1 MGGLDS
7 TVINAQNGFDHE
19 IALLRDWGR
28 GDRRAGSLLYSRYS
42 QCVQRFFFNKTR
54 GADEHGDLVHDT
66 FLALRRADAPST
78 TTGTE
83 DAPLRPFILGVAHNI
98 FRNHIRGMA
107 RRRRRE
113 LDLSR
118 HTLGELQPGASSVVR
133 ARRQAQALMDGLRNI
148 PIDGQV
154 LLELKYFEG
163 LSFNQMADVLG
174 VGVTCLNGRLAR
186 ARQQLF
192 EQVRAA
198 ALHPTETC
206 EADALEAWAAE
217 VHARIDRRSAR

>member
-1 MGGLDS
+1 MGGLNSSVTKD
-7 TVINAQNGFDHE
+7 QNGFDHD

-28 GDRRAGSLLYSRYS
+28 GDRRAGAMLYGRYS
-42 QCVQRFFFNKTR
+42 PCVQRFFLNKSR

-66 FLALRRADAPST
+66 FLALRRVDAPST
-78 TTGTE
+78 TPGTE
-83 DAPLRPFILGVAHNI
+83 GAPLRSFILRVAHNV

-148 PIDGQV
+148 SIDDQI

-163 LSFNQMADVLG
+163 LSFQQIAEVLG
-174 VGVTCLNGRLAR
+174 VGVTCLNGRLGR
-186 ARQQLF
+186 ARQQLS
-192 EQVRAA
+192 EQVRVA
-198 ALHPTETC
+198 ALHPTHTC
-206 EADALEAWAAE
+206 DADALEAWAAE
-217 VHARIDRRSAR
+217 VRARSDRRSVP

>member
-1 MGGLDS
+1 M
-7 TVINAQNGFDHE
+7 TNVQNGFDHE
-19 IALLRDWGR
+19 ISLLRDWGR
-28 GDRRAGSLLYSRYS
+28 GDRRAGAVLYGRYS
-42 QCVQRFFFNKTR
+42 QCVQRFFLNKSR
-54 GADEHGDLVHDT
+54 DADEHGDLVHDT
-66 FLALRRADAPST
+66 FLALRRVDAPST
-78 TTGTE
+78 TPGTV

-133 ARRQAQALMDGLRNI
+133 ARRQAQAFMDGLRNI
-148 PIDGQV
+148 PIDDQI

-163 LSFNQMADVLG
+163 LSFQQMADVLS

-186 ARQQLF
+186 AKQQLS

-198 ALHPTETC
+198 ALHPTDAC
-206 EADALEAWAAE
+206 DADALEAWAAE
-217 VHARIDRRSAR
+217 VRAKSDRRSVP